1 MKSIIR
7 YLVPLAGL
15 AGLAAALPALRAQD
29 APPPEKKEL
38 RVIAGPDDNAPPP
51 PRRERNMF
59 FQGGPREMESVTFLG
74 IATRAAGADLT
85 DQLELPKDAG
95 LVVTTVMPDSPAA
108 SVLKRHDVL
117 LKLDDQLLIE
127 QRQLSVLIRNHK
139 EGDEVTLTYIRLG
152 KQETAKVK
160 LGKHDAPKLGM
171 MDEPFFRARHLPLNG
186 DDDAPPGM
194 GREDTDRVLS
204 LMDRGGA
211 PGEPGDPGQRIFNM
225 QVNRNDGPEMHSVT
239 VNTSNSNMVFSDEQ
253 GSLDLTI
260 KDGKKTLVAKNAKGE
275 QLFSGPVTTP
285 EERKAMPADVRA
297 RLDKLEDMQEFS
309 FKTDGDFKPGE
320 VKDVRPQHQG
330 IALPRPPAPAPGQPP
345 AF

>member
-7 YLVPLAGL
+7 YLIPL

-29 APPPEKKEL
+29 APPQEKKEL

-51 PRRERNMF
+51 LRRERNVF
-59 FQGGPREMESVTFLG
+59 FHGGPREMESVTFLG
-74 IATRAAGADLT
+74 VMTSPAGSTLA
-85 DQLELPKDAG
+85 DQLDLPKDAG
-95 LVVTTVMPDSPAA
+95 LVVKMVAPDSPAA
-108 SVLKRHDVL
+108 NVLKQHDVL
-117 LKLDDQLLIE
+117 VKLDDQLLIE
-127 QRQLSVLIRNHK
+127 QHQLSVLIRNHK
-139 EGDEVTLTYIRLG
+139 EGDEVTLTYIRGG
-152 KQETAKVK
+152 KESTAKVK
-160 LGKHDAPKLGM
+160 LAKHDAPKMGL
-171 MDEPFFRARHLPLNG
+171 MDEPFIRGRHLLQDG
-186 DDDAPPGM
+186 DDDELPGM

-204 LMDRGGA
+204 LMDQNGG
-211 PGEPGDPGQRIFNM
+211 PGGPGQRVLNM
-225 QVNRNDGPEMHSVT
+225 QVDRNDGPGMHSVT

-297 RLDKLEDMQEFS
+297 RLDQLEDMQEFS

-330 IALPRPPAPAPGQPP
+330 IALPQPPAPAAAGQPP